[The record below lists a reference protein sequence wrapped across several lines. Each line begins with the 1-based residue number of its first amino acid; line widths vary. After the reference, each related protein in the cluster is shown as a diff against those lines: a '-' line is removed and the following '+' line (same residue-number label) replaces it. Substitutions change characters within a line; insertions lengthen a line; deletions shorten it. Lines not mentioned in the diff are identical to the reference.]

1 MMDNREF
8 IIKYLDRRYERIPY
22 ARGTVGEISRKYK
35 NNVLL
40 ITMKGHITCSKYGN
54 IYDTFDCSNRIVE
67 YVWIVE

>member
-1 MMDNREF
+1 MIVIAINY
-8 IIKYLDRRYERIPY
+8 I
-22 ARGTVGEISRKYK
+22 
-35 NNVLL
+35 LL